1 LELGLEN
8 KVALV
13 AGGSSGLGLAAAR
26 ELAAEGAHVAI
37 GARDRDRLASAER
50 SVKAVARGR
59 VSATSVDV
67 TDRQAASR
75 WVDDVAAE
83 FGALHIVL
91 VSGGSPPIGTASQF
105 ELADYQAA
113 IDRVLF
119 PALGLALAAL
129 PYLRAAGWGRL
140 LFVASETASVPVA
153 PLALSG
159 VTRAAIVRFAQALA
173 AETGRDGITVNVLAP
188 GGVRTPPMERAAAKL
203 AAAAGGGAGDGDGG
217 GDIEAQL
224 RAMGHHSAVGRLAS
238 PDEIAAVATF
248 LASERA
254 SFVTGAVHLID
265 GGASVKGPELPHLT
279 AARKDT
285 YT

>member
-1 LELGLEN
+1 MELGLEN

-37 GARDRDRLASAER
+37 GARDRYRLASAER

-67 TDRQAASR
+67 TDRAAASR

-119 PALGLALAAL
+119 PAVGLALAAL

-203 AAAAGGGAGDGDGG
+203 AAAAGGDAADGG

-224 RAMGHHSAVGRLAS
+224 RAMGQHCALGRLAS
-238 PDEIAAVATF
+238 PEEIAAVATF

-254 SFVTGAVHLID
+254 SFVTGVVHLID
-265 GGASVKGPELPHLT
+265 GGASVMGPELPHLT